1 LKCIICNDNFWEEIH
16 LYTSPDKYEKY
27 MGIENV
33 ERDWARCINCG
44 HYQQSRNYP
53 LAELEK
59 IYKDGYRDFRF
70 RGETIN
76 QSYNRVIGTPHN
88 ENSQRCEWFI
98 GNIGEVK
105 TILDF
110 GSGLGVFPEYLSNR
124 GYSVDCVETNK
135 DSQAFIK
142 NEIKLPCY
150 EEIPDKQYDVISLVH
165 VLEHIENPKEFLI
178 GLKKNLTKDGKLFI
192 EVPDAIEF
200 ELLDENHDD
209 FNSCHCHFYST
220 ESLAL
225 LVESCGFQIITYDDI
240 YYKERNLYRLL
251 LVAE

>member
-1 LKCIICNDNFWEEIH
+1 
-16 LYTSPDKYEKY
+16 

-150 EEIPDKQYDVISLVH
+150 EEIPGKQYDVISLVH
-165 VLEHIENPKEFLI
+165 VLEHIEKPEDFLP
-178 GLKKNLTKDGKLFI
+178 LWCEQSPLLNTDKLFI

-200 ELLDENHDD
+200 ELLDKNHDE
-209 FNSCHCHFYST
+209 FNSCHCHFFT
-220 ESLAL
+220 PENLEKL
-225 LVESCGFQIITYDDI
+225 LNKCGYQVLEMQDVH
-240 YYKERNLYRLL
+240 YKDRNLSRIMMICS
-251 LVAE
+251 